1 MLSHSESR
9 QMDVCPAEACEEA
22 RHFLTHAGAFIEI
35 SYPET
40 PIAFNLGLI
49 LKCLKL

>member
-22 RHFLTHAGAFIEI
+22 WHFLSHAGAFIEI
-35 SYPET
+35 FIPRDS
-40 PIAFNLGLI
+40 NI
-49 LKCLKL
+49 L